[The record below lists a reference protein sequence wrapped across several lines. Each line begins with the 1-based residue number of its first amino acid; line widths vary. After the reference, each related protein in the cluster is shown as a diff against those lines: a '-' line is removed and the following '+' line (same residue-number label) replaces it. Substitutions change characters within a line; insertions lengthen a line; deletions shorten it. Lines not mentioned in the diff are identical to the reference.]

1 MRQSV
6 AGRWLAMSCL
16 VLLAACGGG
25 GGGSSSAS
33 LSFSPSKVTG
43 NVQQGEVGTLMTS
56 ATVQN
61 ADKITDQAWV
71 DVEDGQHVLVGV
83 DVSSIDT
90 SHFSVTLHTSPGLS
104 VGHHAGTFT
113 IHVCKDQQCSQ
124 EWMGTTALAY
134 DIDVEPAPLAAVPT
148 TTTESTVTWQGTDG
162 DVVGISVSGGT
173 QFTATTGAPWLV
185 STGPSSGPS
194 PAVIGFAFSVAQL
207 AQGDYTTNITVT
219 DSPSGQKVDIP
230 VTLHV
235 IPPAFVIDA
244 GGSPVFTAING
255 APIAP
260 QPFSFELDNGAD
272 VPWSLN
278 SSATWLEA
286 SATSGT
292 TPANLML
299 SADPSVGA
307 LASGAYDG
315 TLTLASSGIASKSV
329 SAHLQLIQPTLS
341 LSVGGVTF
349 GGDRGRDLTTPHS
362 VQLSLNTGT
371 NAYPVTMSAPPS
383 WASVSSS
390 EPMVNQSGTTL
401 TFTPVPAN
409 ITPGSTT
416 QLMTFSSTINGDTV
430 TYSPFLV
437 NVNADQRRLLPSTWG
452 VGFASTPLGTVTT
465 RTLHVT
471 DNFGAALAW
480 TATSDSAWLT
490 VTSAGTTPAGTLTLT
505 ANPALAPS
513 DVVSVAKV
521 HIASATPGV
530 QAADVA
536 VAIWKSATGPTA
548 ITTLP
553 GSLGPELVA
562 DRIRPYVY
570 ANNLGTSITVY
581 NAYTAAVVAT
591 IPAVGSYLGDMA
603 VSPDGSRLYTI
614 DYVANAMRVIDL
626 QSLSVVSSWDLTS
639 PRFTYPSF
647 TVVRPNGFEL
657 VLMSDGTAYD
667 SAGHA
672 VTAPGISAGGH
683 MAGSDDG
690 SKVYTIDGFSP
701 STVTAWSLDHSDI
714 AGGVTYATMAAQ
726 SFHDEGVGA
735 DVAVSPDG
743 SVVLSAAYASLTC
756 SRLDPNSLAFL
767 GGMPGIIGHPNNVE
781 VTWDNRVICG
791 TDGVYADNDLYVYTA
806 AGALKANY
814 KITGYSHSTLKHA
827 MAVTPDGLMLVVPTD
842 DPQLTFVPIA
852 P

>member
-1 MRQSV
+1 
-6 AGRWLAMSCL
+6 MSCL

-71 DVEDGQHVLVGV
+71 DVEDGQHVLVGI
-83 DVSSIDT
+83 DISSIDT

-104 VGHHAGTFT
+104 LGHHAGTFT
-113 IHVCKDQQCSQ
+113 VHVCKDQQCSQ

-148 TTTESTVTWQGTDG
+148 TTTASTVTWKGVDS
-162 DVVGISVSGGT
+162 DVVGISVTGGT

-194 PAVIGFAFSVAQL
+194 PAFIGFAFSVAQL

-255 APIAP
+255 APIAA
-260 QPFSFELDNGAD
+260 QPFSFELDNGAG

-292 TPANLML
+292 TPANLTL

-315 TLTLASSGIASKSV
+315 TLTLSSGGVADKSI

-341 LSVGGVTF
+341 VSVGGVTF

-362 VQLSLNTGT
+362 VQLSLNTGS

-383 WASVSSS
+383 WATVSSS
-390 EPMVNQSGTTL
+390 QPVVNQSGATL

-409 ITPGSTT
+409 IPPGSTT

-437 NVNADQRRLLPSTWG
+437 NVNADQRRLIPSSWA
-452 VGFASTPLGTVTT
+452 VGFASTPLGTLTT
-465 RTLHVT
+465 RTLHVA
-471 DNFGAALAW
+471 DNYGDDIPW
-480 TATSDSAWLT
+480 TATSNSAWL
-490 VTSAGTTPAGTLTLT
+490 SATPSGTTHGNALVLT
-505 ANPALAPS
+505 ADPTKVPS
-513 DVVSVAKV
+513 DVVSVAQV
-521 HIASATPGV
+521 RVASS
-530 QAADVA
+530 VA
-536 VAIWKSATGPTA
+536 NVASNDINVAIWKSATGPAA

-553 GSLGPELVA
+553 GNLGFNLVA
-562 DRIRPYVY
+562 DKSRPYVY
-570 ANNLGTSITVY
+570 ANSAGSSITVY
-581 NAYTAAVVAT
+581 NAYTASVVAT
-591 IPAVGSYLGDMA
+591 INTLGTALGQMS
-603 VSPDGSRLYTI
+603 VSPDGTRLYAIDVGTQTIQVLYLDSMVWGDVWPLTGTVDASTPIVAVQPDQVHVVILGNGEAYGAQGRLPSPGIVAPGHMSATDDSTRLYTI
-614 DYVANAMRVIDL
+614 D
-626 QSLSVVSSWDLTS
+626 S
-639 PRFTYPSF
+639 
-647 TVVRPNGFEL
+647 
-657 VLMSDGTAYD
+657 
-667 SAGHA
+667 
-672 VTAPGISAGGH
+672 GISA
-683 MAGSDDG
+683 
-690 SKVYTIDGFSP
+690 
-701 STVTAWSLDHSDI
+701 STLSVWTLDHSDI
-714 AGGVTYATMAAQ
+714 AGGVLYATRTASILTDQAY
-726 SFHDEGVGA
+726 GV
-735 DVAVSPDG
+735 DIAVSGDG
-743 SVVLSAAYASLTC
+743 SVLASAAAVPYSCTALNPAT
-756 SRLDPNSLAFL
+756 LAATGTL
-767 GGMPGIIGHPNNVE
+767 PGAAGHPNNVE
-781 VTWDNRVICG
+781 VTWDNRLICG
-791 TDGVYADNDLYVYTA
+791 VDGVYATDDFWVYTA
-806 AGALKANY
+806 AGAVKSAY
-814 KITGYSHSTLKHA
+814 KVAGYARSTLLHS
-827 MAVTPDGLMLVVPTD
+827 MVVTPDGMIVVVPTN
-842 DPQLTFVPIA
+842 DPQLSFVPIG